1 MLSVVLL
8 GVLTT
13 TPPPLPP
20 PPMPPPVVAPP
31 PMPVAPPV
39 SAPQRSFQ
47 VAQPKPPPL
56 PKKPS
61 SFGLMFHPLNL
72 FALSLWVE
80 GDLHLASGASLFVNA
95 GGGFL
100 GQLGWDA
107 GFRYYSSGQHLEGF
121 YLDLRGSVFSLPAHT
136 VWMAGSGV
144 QLGYTWRTPAIVVAV
159 AFGVTTWFN
168 INAGT
173 TSAQFLGSAPVEGD
187 VMLFPGVSRP
197 GSDRPSVQPTVRL
210 AIGPWF

>member
-31 PMPVAPPV
+31 PMPVAPPAY
-39 SAPQRSFQ
+39 APQRSFQ
-47 VAQPKPPPL
+47 VAQPKPPPV

-61 SFGLMFHPLNL
+61 SFGLLFHPLNL

-121 YLDLRGSVFSLPAHT
+121 YLDPHHRRLRADVRSPRQRRVPLAGGRQSPA
-136 VWMAGSGV
+136 
-144 QLGYTWRTPAIVVAV
+144 
-159 AFGVTTWFN
+159 
-168 INAGT
+168 
-173 TSAQFLGSAPVEGD
+173 
-187 VMLFPGVSRP
+187 
-197 GSDRPSVQPTVRL
+197 RL
-210 AIGPWF
+210 L